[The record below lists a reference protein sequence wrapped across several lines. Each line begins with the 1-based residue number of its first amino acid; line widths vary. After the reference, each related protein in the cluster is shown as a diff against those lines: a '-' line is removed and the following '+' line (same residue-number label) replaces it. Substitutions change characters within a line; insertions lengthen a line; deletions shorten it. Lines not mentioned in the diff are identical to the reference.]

1 MDLGSLARVSDG
13 TLAGHPLVS
22 AAEAVAAEVLAPAA
36 TAVDG
41 MALLPSSHLD
51 ALAVAGLMGLVGPT
65 AFGGSDCPGPVV
77 RRVQRVIAGACG
89 ATFFTWVQH
98 HAPVRYLAT
107 APDSPARRRWLGR
120 LCTGQARG
128 GIAFAYL
135 RRPGPPAVRA
145 EPDGDGWV
153 LHGAAPWVTGWGLVD
168 VIVVVAGAPDGRK
181 VFAALPP
188 ETAGLTATPLDL
200 VVLGST
206 GTVGLTLDEVRVGA
220 DELADV
226 WTADRWEATDRD
238 AAARPGGA
246 PFGIADTALAGLTA
260 TDPARA
266 DRLAGSLD
274 DCTARA
280 EALLDGVVTDRDAWR
295 RELTVVRDRSIEIAN
310 RAAQAWVTAS
320 GGRAMDRS
328 HPAQRLLREAAFY
341 LVQAQTPTLRELT
354 LDRLCAIGN

>member
-1 MDLGSLARVSDG
+1 MDLGSLAGVSDG

-36 TAVDG
+36 TTVDG

-51 ALAVAGLMGLVGPT
+51 ALAAAGLMGLVGPT
-65 AFGGSDCPGPVV
+65 AFGGSECPGPVV

-98 HAPVRYLAT
+98 HAPVRYLA
-107 APDSPARRRWLGR
+107 AAADSPARRRWLGP
-120 LCTGQARG
+120 LCTGRARG

-145 EPDGDGWV
+145 EPDGAGWV
-153 LHGAAPWVTGWGLVD
+153 LDGVAPWVTGWGLVD

-181 VFAALPP
+181 VFAALTPD
-188 ETAGLTATPLDL
+188 TAGLAGAPLDL
-200 VVLGST
+200 MVLGST
-206 GTVGLTLDEVRVGA
+206 GTVRLTLDGVRAGA
-220 DELADV
+220 DELVDV
-226 WTADRWEATDRD
+226 WTADRWDVTDRD

-246 PFGIADTALAGLTA
+246 PFGIADTAVAGLAA
-260 TDPARA
+260 TDPIRAAHLARLLA
-266 DRLAGSLD
+266 DCSD
-274 DCTARA
+274 RA
-280 EALLDGVVTDRDAWR
+280 ESLLERPVTDRDAWR
-295 RELTVVRDRSIEIAN
+295 DELTEVRDRSIDLAS

-320 GGRAMDRS
+320 GGGAMDRS

-341 LVQAQTPTLRELT
+341 LVQAQTPSLRDLT
-354 LDRLCAIGN
+354 LNRLCAAGN

>member
-1 MDLGSLARVSDG
+1 MDLGSLAGVSDG
-13 TLAGHPLVS
+13 MLARHPLVS

-36 TAVDG
+36 TAVDR

-51 ALAVAGLMGLVGPT
+51 ALAEAGLMGLVGPT

-107 APDSPARRRWLGR
+107 APDSSAQRRWLRR

-153 LHGAAPWVTGWGLVD
+153 LHGLAPWVTGWGLVD

-188 ETAGLTATPLDL
+188 ETAGLAATPLDL

-206 GTVGLTLDEVRVGA
+206 GTVRLTLDGVRVGA
-220 DELADV
+220 DELVDV
-226 WTADRWEATDRD
+226 WTADRWDATDRD
-238 AAARPGGA
+238 AAARPSGA
-246 PFGIADTALAGLTA
+246 PFGIAATALAGLAA
-260 TDPARA
+260 TEPVRA
-266 DRLAGSLD
+266 DHLARLVD
-274 DCTARA
+274 DCSDRA
-280 EALLDGVVTDRDAWR
+280 ESLLEGAVTDRDAWR
-295 RELTVVRDRSIEIAN
+295 HELTAVRDRSIDLAN

-320 GGRAMDRS
+320 GGGAMDRT
-328 HPAQRLLREAAFY
+328 HPAQRLVREAAFY

-354 LDRLCAIGN
+354 LDRLCAAGN